1 MEPKNKDDFFK
12 GCDVKKLI
20 ASWVAVFV
28 FGALVC
34 NAILNPIYYHE
45 MKRQER
51 SHKLYMGNQRNK
63 VEKKIDLIRDDIKEC
78 RVWYQE
84 SKK

>member
-1 MEPKNKDDFFK
+1 MEAKDRDRFFG
-12 GCDVKKLI
+12 GCDTRKLI

-28 FGALVC
+28 FGALAC

-45 MKRQER
+45 MKRMER
-51 SHKLYMGNQRNK
+51 AHKLYMGNQRNK
-63 VEKKIDLIRDDIKEC
+63 VEKKIDLVREDIKEC
-78 RVWYQE
+78 RAWHQE

>member
-1 MEPKNKDDFFK
+1 MEPKDKDEFFK
-12 GCDVKKLI
+12 GCSIKKLI

-28 FGALVC
+28 FGALAC

-51 SHKLYMGNQRNK
+51 AHKLYMGNQRNK
-63 VEKKIDLIRDDIKEC
+63 VEKKIDLLSTEIKEC
-78 RVWYQE
+78 RAWYQE

>member
-1 MEPKNKDDFFK
+1 MEPRDRDRFFG
-12 GCDVKKLI
+12 GCDTRKLI

-28 FGALVC
+28 FGALAC

-51 SHKLYMGNQRNK
+51 THELHMSNQRNK
-63 VEKKIDLIRDDIKEC
+63 VENKIDLLSAELKEC
-78 RVWYQE
+78 RAWYQE